1 MAGEWIKLRTNLWDD
16 PRVARLCDLTDQP
29 EAMVIGGLY
38 WLWAMADEHTEDGLL
53 PGLTLRAIDRKTGV
67 PGLADA
73 LVQIGWLRDGAQ
85 GVEVVN
91 FSEHNGES
99 AKRRC
104 ADAKRKAT
112 VRNVSASRA
121 DKRRTAGGQVPDDGG
136 TDAGQAL
143 DESVTGCGA
152 REEKRREELK
162 EHSLSSAGDPESAVE
177 PLPATQAPEVIT
189 LDWQPDQTTL
199 AAFALRAGVPV
210 AEFTP
215 EATAPFVLHHHGK
228 GAAKRHGEWVAA
240 LVRWVL
246 NDRQRAAGRVVPLR
260 GAGVAPAE
268 DWAEQGVML

>member
-16 PRVARLCDLTDQP
+16 PRVTRLCDLTDQP

-73 LVQIGWLRDGAQ
+73 LVQIGWLRDGEQ

-104 ADAKRKAT
+104 ADAKRKAA

-121 DKRRTAGGQVPDDGG
+121 DKLRTDGGRTADECGNPPGHLPDDAG
-136 TDAGQAL
+136 TP
-143 DESVTGCGA
+143 CGA
-152 REEKRREELK
+152 REEKNKEL
-162 EHSLSSAGDPESAVE
+162 SLSSACDSAQPAEQAQAEAGPE
-177 PLPATQAPEVIT
+177 PMT
-189 LDWQPDQTTL
+189 LDWQPDQPTL
-199 AAFALRAGVPV
+199 AAYALRAGVPL
-210 AEFTP
+210 AEFTA
-215 EATAPFVLHHHGK
+215 EATAPFVLHHNGK
-228 GAAKRHGEWVAA
+228 GATRRHAEWVAA

-246 NDRQRAAGRVVPLR
+246 ADRQRSAGRVVPLR
-260 GAGVAPAE
+260 GGGAGPAE
-268 DWAEQGVML
+268 DWAAKGVVL